1 MDGPEDGS
9 TAWLPIAEAAPRLG
23 LTVDGV
29 RSRIR
34 RGLVTTRK
42 GNDGRTLVAIFIV
55 EAANGHDQ
63 SLDASK
69 PVTHDQVS
77 HDEADELRAEV
88 VELRVKLARVEERLN
103 ASERREMDLQIRV
116 DDLRT
121 ERDQL
126 GFDLAEARKPLL
138 LRLLEAL
145 RRR

>member
-1 MDGPEDGS
+1 LEARRPAPAPVVPPRNPEPPPPREPGLGPALAQG
-9 TAWLPIAEAAPRLG
+9 
-23 LTVDGV
+23 
-29 RSRIR
+29 
-34 RGLVTTRK
+34 
-42 GNDGRTLVAIFIV
+42 
-55 EAANGHDQ
+55 
-63 SLDASK
+63 
-69 PVTHDQVS
+69 
-77 HDEADELRAEV
+77 
-88 VELRVKLARVEERLN
+88 LARVEERLN